1 MKKIVKI
8 IGFTMLA
15 ILILLIIIPIFFKD
29 KVLKV
34 VTDVAGNYVDADI
47 NIGNLDLSLLSNFP
61 GATVV
66 LDDVSV
72 VGRKEFK
79 GDTLAAFDNFE
90 LTMNVM
96 SLFGGKIKVKS
107 VELNNPKVN
116 IIVTKQGKPN
126 YDISMPDDAEA
137 TPAAE
142 EEDTVATKFALALK
156 KLKVNNLHVTYTDSV
171 TDVHA
176 LIDHLNFDLRGD
188 LSDKETILSA
198 LMDIAKLNVRMGP
211 IIYINDAVVSLKS
224 DLDADMQNMKFTFK
238 ENLFRI
244 NELGLALD
252 GWIAVPDTNVRMDL
266 KFGAKNTDFLSV
278 MSMIPAEY
286 AKDLEGVKT
295 AGKFSFDGGAQ
306 GNFNAVSFPK
316 FWLDFIVDNARFQ
329 YPDLPKS
336 AENINI
342 DAHIK
347 CPGNLDSIN
356 IDVEKFHLE
365 MGDNPVDA
373 KVLVQTSAKD
383 ISLDGHVDANI
394 DLGIVKDVVPLDDMT
409 IAGLVKAGLSFK
421 GNLSDIEQERYDKF
435 AAEGDITLANFRTVM
450 TDLPPVD
457 IHKAHLIISPQ
468 AGNLEYLNMNLGKSD
483 FALNGKI
490 DNIFQYVF
498 ADSTLKATFNFKSNL
513 LDVND
518 IYSYDHS
525 QPAAATASA
534 PAASASATETA
545 TEAPEIPTNIDF
557 ALNTSI
563 GKILYDSLVID
574 NLSGRVGL
582 KKGVAALQ
590 NLKFDMLG
598 GSTLCSGLYDGSNAS
613 HPKVDLQLDLN
624 NINIQKAANTFNTV
638 ERLAPIAKST
648 HGTLSAK
655 VDFKSDMDA
664 YLNPIYNTVNGSGR
678 LITKEISIKDSKVF
692 QLIGKASN
700 NSKLTNPTMKSLD
713 LGFKIIDGTV
723 NVDSTAFKISD
734 IEGTFFGKLG
744 LDQSLDMSVGIP
756 VAGTIANSLL
766 GKAVGSEAA
775 STINVLAKIGGT
787 VTDPKLTGFS
797 TSATDVLKQVVDEK
811 IAEVKGK
818 MSDEAKKI
826 IADAKAK
833 ADKLVAE
840 AKSQKE
846 KLVKE
851 ARTAA
856 DKSKAEAQK
865 AHDAAVQKAQE
876 EADKLVAKAT
886 NPVAKAAAKKA
897 ADESIKKA
905 TKEADKTL
913 DAANAKADALVTEAE
928 KKGDQLVATAQKE
941 ADKINAEA
949 NQKAESIK

>member
-8 IGFTMLA
+8 IGFSILA

-29 KVLKV
+29 KVLKT
-34 VTDVAGNYVDADI
+34 VTEVAGHYVDADI
-47 NIGNLDLSLLSNFP
+47 NIGNLDLSLISNFP

-72 VGRKEFK
+72 VGRNEFK

-126 YDISMPDDAEA
+126 YDISMPDDEE
-137 TPAAE
+137 TPE
-142 EEDTVATKFALALK
+142 ETVEEDTVASKFALALK
-156 KLKVNNLHVTYTDSV
+156 KLKVNNLYVTYTDSV

-188 LSDKETILSA
+188 LSDTETILSA

-224 DLDADMQNMKFTFK
+224 DLDADMQKMKFTFK

-244 NELGLALD
+244 NELGLELD

-278 MSMIPAEY
+278 LSMIPAEY

-306 GNFNAVSFPK
+306 GDFNAVSFPR
-316 FWLDFIVDNARFQ
+316 FWVDFIVDNARFQ

-347 CPGNLDSIN
+347 CPNGNLDSIN
-356 IDVEKFHLE
+356 IDVKKFHLE
-365 MGDNPVDA
+365 MADNPVDA
-373 KVLVQTSAKD
+373 KIIVQTSAKD
-383 ISLDGHVDANI
+383 ISLDGNVDANL
-394 DLGIVKDVVPLDDMT
+394 DLGVVKDVVPLDGMT
-409 IAGLVKAGLSFK
+409 VAGLVKAGISFK
-421 GNLSDIEQERYDKF
+421 GNLSDIEEERYDRF

-450 TDLPPVD
+450 DDLPPVD

-483 FALNGKI
+483 FALDGKI
-490 DNIFQYVF
+490 DNIFQYIF
-498 ADSTLKATFNFKSNL
+498 ADSTLKAAFNFKSNL

-525 QPAAATASA
+525 QPAAASA
-534 PAASASATETA
+534 PSADAQPESPTQ
-545 TEAPEIPTNIDF
+545 APEIPTNIDF

-582 KKGVAALQ
+582 KKGVASLQ

-598 GSTLCSGLYDGSNAS
+598 GNTLCSGLYDGSNAN

-624 NINIQKAANTFNTV
+624 NISIQSAANTFNTV

-655 VDFKSDMDA
+655 VNFSSDMDA
-664 YLNPIYNTVNGSGR
+664 YLNPIYNTVNGGGR
-678 LITKEISIKDSKVF
+678 LITKEISIRDSKVF

-700 NSKLTNPTMKSLD
+700 NPKLTNPTMKSLD
-713 LGFKIIDGTV
+713 LGFKIVDGTV
-723 NVDSTAFKISD
+723 NVDTTDFKISD
-734 IEGTFFGKLG
+734 IEGKFYGKLS

-766 GKAVGSEAA
+766 GKVVGGEAA

-797 TSATDVLKQVVDEK
+797 TSATDALKQVVDEK
-811 IAEVKGK
+811 IAEVKEK

-833 ADKLVAE
+833 ADKLVAD
-840 AKSQKE
+840 AKAQKE
-846 KLVKE
+846 KLVQE
-851 ARTAA
+851 ARAA
-856 DKSKAEAQK
+856 AEKAKSEAQRVR
-865 AHDAAVQKAQE
+865 DAAVKKAQE
-876 EADKLVAKAT
+876 EADKLVAKAN
-886 NPVAKAAAKKA
+886 NPVAKTAAKKA
-897 ADESIKKA
+897 ADESVKKA

-913 DAANAKADALVTEAE
+913 ATANAKADALVTEAE
-928 KKGDQLVATAQKE
+928 KKGDQLIAAAQRE
-941 ADKINAEA
+941 ADKITAEA
-949 NQKAESIK
+949 NKKAESVK

>member
-1 MKKIVKI
+1 MRKIVKI
-8 IGFTMLA
+8 IGFSVLA
-15 ILILLIIIPIFFKD
+15 ILILLIVIPIFFKD

-47 NIGNLDLSLLSNFP
+47 NIGNLDISLLSNFP

-72 VGRKEFK
+72 VGHHEFK
-79 GDTLAAFDNFE
+79 GDTLAAFDSFE

-126 YDISMPDDAEA
+126 YDISMPDDGEPQETVQEEA
-137 TPAAE
+137 
-142 EEDTVATKFALALK
+142 DTVVTKFALALK
-156 KLKVNNLHVTYTDSV
+156 KLKVNNLYATYTDSV

-188 LSDKETILSA
+188 LSDEETILSA

-224 DLDADMQNMKFTFK
+224 DLDAEMQKMKFTFK
-238 ENLFRI
+238 DNLFRI
-244 NELGLALD
+244 NELGLELD

-278 MSMIPAEY
+278 LSMIPAEY

-316 FWLDFIVDNARFQ
+316 FWVDFIVDNARFQ

-347 CPGNLDSIN
+347 CPNGNLDSIN

-365 MGDNPVDA
+365 MADNPVDA
-373 KVLVQTSAKD
+373 KVVVQTSAKD
-383 ISLDGHVDANI
+383 IALDGHVDANL
-394 DLGIVKDVVPLDDMT
+394 DLGVVKDVVPLDGMT
-409 IAGLVKAGLSFK
+409 ITGLVKAGISFN
-421 GNLSDIEQERYDKF
+421 GNLSDIEEEHYDKF
-435 AAEGDITLANFRTVM
+435 AAEGDISLANFRTVM
-450 TDLPPVD
+450 EDLPPVD

-483 FALNGKI
+483 FSLDGKI

-498 ADSTLKATFNFKSNL
+498 ADSTLKATFNFRSQL
-513 LDVND
+513 IDVND

-525 QPAAATASA
+525 QPAAA
-534 PAASASATETA
+534 ATTPEQPESA
-545 TEAPEIPTNIDF
+545 TEAPEIPKNIDF

-574 NLSGRVGL
+574 HLSGRVGL
-582 KKGVAALQ
+582 KNGVASLQ
-590 NLKFDMLG
+590 NLKFEMLG
-598 GSTLCSGLYDGSNAS
+598 GNTLCSGRYNGADAKR
-613 HPKVDLQLDLN
+613 PKVDLQLDLTG
-624 NINIQKAANTFNTV
+624 IDIQSAANTFNTV

-655 VDFKSDMDA
+655 LDFKSDMDA
-664 YLNPIYNTVNGSGR
+664 YLNPIYNSVNGRGR
-678 LITKEISIKDSKVF
+678 LITKEISIRDSKVF
-692 QLIGKASN
+692 QMIGKASN
-700 NSKLTNPTMKSLD
+700 NSKLSNPTMKSLD
-713 LGFKIIDGTV
+713 LGFKIVDGTV
-723 NVDSTAFKISD
+723 DIDTTDFKISD
-734 IEGTFFGKLG
+734 FEGNFYGKLN
-744 LDQSLDMSVGIP
+744 LDQTLDMSVGIP
-756 VAGTIANSLL
+756 VAGTIANNLL

-787 VTDPKLTGFS
+787 VSDPKLTGFS
-797 TSATDVLKQVVDEK
+797 TSATDALKQVVDEK
-811 IAEVKGK
+811 VAEVKEK
-818 MSDEAKKI
+818 VSDEAKKI

-840 AKSQKE
+840 AKAQKE

-865 AHDAAVQKAQE
+865 VRDEAVKKAKD
-876 EADKLVAKAT
+876 EADKLVAKAS
-886 NPVAKAAAKKA
+886 NPIAKTAAKKA
-897 ADESIKKA
+897 ADESVKKA
-905 TKEADKTL
+905 TKEADKALAT
-913 DAANAKADALVTEAE
+913 ANSKADALVTEAE
-928 KKGDQLVATAQKE
+928 KKGDALVSTAQKE
-941 ADKINAEA
+941 ADKITAEA
-949 NQKAESIK
+949 NKKAESVK

>member
-1 MKKIVKI
+1 MKKIVKY
-8 IGFTMLA
+8 IGFTVLA
-15 ILILLIIIPIFFKD
+15 ILVLLIVIPIFFKD

-47 NIGNLDLSLLSNFP
+47 SIGNLDLSLLSNFP
-61 GATVV
+61 RATVV

-107 VELNNPKVN
+107 VELNNPRVN
-116 IIVTKQGKPN
+116 VIVTKQGRPN
-126 YDISMPDDAEA
+126 YDISIPDD
-137 TPAAE
+137 E
-142 EEDTVATKFALALK
+142 EEQVDVPEDDTASSKFALALK
-156 KLKVNNLHVTYTDSV
+156 KLKINNLHLTYTDSV

-188 LSDKETILSA
+188 LSDKETVLSA

-211 IIYINDAVVSLKS
+211 IIYINDAVASLKS
-224 DLDADMQNMKFTFK
+224 DLDADMEKMKFTFK
-238 ENLFRI
+238 DNLFRI
-244 NELGLALD
+244 NELGLELD
-252 GWIAVPDTNVRMDL
+252 GWIAVPDTNVCMDL
-266 KFGAKNTDFLSV
+266 RFGAKNTDFLSV
-278 MSMIPAEY
+278 LSMIPAEY

-295 AGKFSFDGGAQ
+295 AGKFSFNGGAQ
-306 GNFNAVSFPK
+306 GDFNAVSFPK

-347 CPGNLDSIN
+347 CPNGNLDSIN
-356 IDVEKFHLE
+356 VNVKKFHLE
-365 MGDNPVDA
+365 MAENPVDA
-373 KVLVQTSAKD
+373 KIVIQTSAKD
-383 ISLDGHVDANI
+383 ITLDGNVDANL
-394 DLGIVKDVVPLDDMT
+394 DLGIVKDVVPLDGMS
-409 IAGLVKAGLSFK
+409 IAGLVKAGVAFK

-435 AAEGDITLANFRTVM
+435 EAEGDITLANFRTVM
-450 TDLPPVD
+450 DDLPPVD

-483 FALNGKI
+483 MSFDGKI

-498 ADSTLKATFNFKSNL
+498 ADSTLKAAFNFKSNL

-525 QPAAATASA
+525 QPVAAAAPQSSA
-534 PAASASATETA
+534 QAEEQTQ
-545 TEAPEIPTNIDF
+545 APEIPTNIDF

-563 GKILYDSLVID
+563 GKILYDSLVIND
-574 NLSGRVGL
+574 LTGRVGL
-582 KKGVAALQ
+582 KDGIATLN
-590 NLKFDMLG
+590 NLKFGMLG
-598 GSTLCSGLYDGSNAS
+598 GNTLCSGLYDGSNANK
-613 HPKVDLQLDLN
+613 PKVDLQLDLT
-624 NINIQKAANTFNTV
+624 NIDIQSAANTFNTV
-638 ERLAPIAKST
+638 EHLAPIAKST

-655 VDFKSDMDA
+655 VNFTSDMDP
-664 YLNPIYNTVNGSGR
+664 YLNPLYNTVNGSGR
-678 LITKEISIKDSKVF
+678 LITKEISIRDSKVF

-713 LGFKIIDGTV
+713 LGFKIVDGTV
-723 NVDSTAFKISD
+723 DVDTTNFKISD
-734 IEGTFFGKLG
+734 IEGKFFGKLG

-766 GKAVGSEAA
+766 GKAIGQDAA
-775 STINVLAKIGGT
+775 STVNVLAKIGGT
-787 VTDPKLTGFS
+787 VSDPKLTGFS
-797 TSATDVLKQVVDEK
+797 TSATDALKQVVDEK
-811 IAEVKGK
+811 VAEVKEK
-818 MSDEAKKI
+818 VSDEAKKL

-833 ADKLVAE
+833 ADKLVAD
-840 AKSQKE
+840 AKAQKE

-851 ARTAA
+851 ARAA
-856 DKSKAEAQK
+856 AEKSKAEAQK
-865 AHDAAVQKAQE
+865 VRDEAVKKAQA
-876 EADKLVAKAT
+876 EADKLVAKAG
-886 NPVAKAAAKKA
+886 NPAAKIAAKKA
-897 ADESIKKA
+897 ADESVKKA
-905 TKEADKTL
+905 TKEADKALAT
-913 DAANAKADALVTEAE
+913 ASTKADALVTEAE
-928 KKGDQLVATAQKE
+928 KKGDALVATAQKE

-949 NQKAESIK
+949 NKKAESIK

>member
-1 MKKIVKI
+1 MKKVVKI
-8 IGFTMLA
+8 IGFTILA

-29 KVLKV
+29 KVLKT
-34 VTDVAGNYVDADI
+34 VTDVAGHYVDADI

-107 VELNNPKVN
+107 VELNNPRVN
-116 IIVTKQGKPN
+116 VIVTKQGRPN
-126 YDISMPDDAEA
+126 YDISMPDDDEA
-137 TPAAE
+137 QEEAV
-142 EEDTVATKFALALK
+142 EEDSVATKFALALK

-198 LMDIAKLNVRMGP
+198 LMDIARLNVRMGP

-224 DLDADMQNMKFTFK
+224 DLDADMQKMKFTFK
-238 ENLFRI
+238 DNLFRI
-244 NELGLALD
+244 NELGLELD

-278 MSMIPAEY
+278 LSMIPAEY

-306 GNFNAVSFPK
+306 GNFNAVSFPR
-316 FWLDFIVDNARFQ
+316 FWVDFIVDNARFQ

-347 CPGNLDSIN
+347 CPNGNLDSIN
-356 IDVEKFHLE
+356 IDVKKFHLE

-373 KVLVQTSAKD
+373 KIVVQTSAKD
-383 ISLDGHVDANI
+383 ISLDGNVDANL
-394 DLGIVKDVVPLDDMT
+394 DLGIVKDVVPLDGMT
-409 IAGLVKAGLSFK
+409 VAGLVKAGIAFK
-421 GNLSDIEQERYDKF
+421 GNLSDIEEERYDRF

-450 TDLPPVD
+450 DDLPPVD

-483 FALNGKI
+483 FALDGKL

-525 QPAAATASA
+525 QPDAAAQTSSA
-534 PAASASATETA
+534 QDESPTQ
-545 TEAPEIPTNIDF
+545 APEVPGNIDF

-563 GKILYDSLVID
+563 GKILYDSLVIND
-574 NLSGRVGL
+574 LTGRVGL
-582 KKGVAALQ
+582 KNGVASLQ
-590 NLKFDMLG
+590 NLKFGMLG
-598 GSTLCSGLYDGSNAS
+598 GNTLCSGLYDGSNANK
-613 HPKVDLQLDLN
+613 PKVDLQLDLN
-624 NINIQKAANTFNTV
+624 NIDIQSAANTFNTV

-655 VDFKSDMDA
+655 VNFSSDMDS
-664 YLNPIYNTVNGSGR
+664 YLNPIYNTVNGGGR
-678 LITKEISIKDSKVF
+678 LITKEISIRDSKVF

-700 NSKLTNPTMKSLD
+700 NNKLTNPTMKSLD
-713 LGFKIIDGTV
+713 LGFKIVDGTV
-723 NVDSTAFKISD
+723 DVDTTDFKISD
-734 IEGTFFGKLG
+734 VEGKFYGKLG

-766 GKAVGSEAA
+766 GKVVGGEAA

-797 TSATDVLKQVVDEK
+797 TSATDALKQAVDEK
-811 IAEVKGK
+811 VAEAKEK
-818 MSDEAKKI
+818 MSDEAKKV

-833 ADKLVAE
+833 ADKLVAD
-840 AKSQKE
+840 AKAQKE

-851 ARTAA
+851 ARAAA

-865 AHDAAVQKAQE
+865 VRDAAVKKAQD
-876 EADKLVAKAT
+876 EADKLVAKAG
-886 NPVAKAAAKKA
+886 NPVAKTAAKKA
-897 ADESIKKA
+897 ADESVKKA

-913 DAANAKADALVTEAE
+913 AAANSKADALVTEAE
-928 KKGDQLVATAQKE
+928 KKGDALIATAQKE
-941 ADKINAEA
+941 ADKITADA
-949 NQKAESIK
+949 NKKAESIK

>member
-8 IGFTMLA
+8 IGFAILA
-15 ILILLIIIPIFFKD
+15 ILILLIVVPIFFKD

-34 VTDVAGNYVDADI
+34 VTDVAGHYVDADI

-72 VGRKEFK
+72 VGRKEFA
-79 GDTLAAFDNFE
+79 GDTLASFDNFE

-107 VELNNPKVN
+107 VELNNPRVN

-126 YDISMPDDAEA
+126 YDISMPDDEETPDEA
-137 TPAAE
+137 V
-142 EEDTVATKFALALK
+142 EEDTVASKFALALK

-188 LSDKETILSA
+188 LSDTETILSA
-198 LMDIAKLNVRMGP
+198 LMDIARLNVRMGP

-224 DLDADMQNMKFTFK
+224 DLDADMQKMKFSFK

-244 NELGLALD
+244 NELGLELD

-278 MSMIPAEY
+278 LSMIPAEY

-295 AGKFSFDGGAQ
+295 AGRFSFDGGAQ
-306 GNFNAVSFPK
+306 GDFNAVSFPR
-316 FWLDFIVDNARFQ
+316 FWVDFIVDNARFQ

-347 CPGNLDSIN
+347 CPNGNLDSIN
-356 IDVEKFHLE
+356 IDVKKFHLE
-365 MGDNPVDA
+365 MADNPVDA
-373 KVLVQTSAKD
+373 KIIVQTSAKD
-383 ISLDGHVDANI
+383 IALDGSVDANL
-394 DLGIVKDVVPLDDMT
+394 DLGVVKDVVPLDGMT
-409 IAGLVKAGLSFK
+409 VAGLVKAGISFK
-421 GNLSDIEQERYDKF
+421 GNLSDIEEERYDRF

-450 TDLPPVD
+450 DDLPPVD
-457 IHKAHLIISPQ
+457 IHKAHLIVSPQ

-483 FALNGKI
+483 FALDGKI

-498 ADSTLKATFNFKSNL
+498 ADSTLKASFNFKSNL

-525 QPAAATASA
+525 QPAAAAAPSA
-534 PAASASATETA
+534 EAQSESPTQ
-545 TEAPEIPTNIDF
+545 APEIPTNIDF
-557 ALNTSI
+557 ALNASI

-574 NLSGRVGL
+574 DLTGRIGL
-582 KKGVAALQ
+582 RNGVASLQ
-590 NLKFDMLG
+590 NLKFGMLG
-598 GSTLCSGLYDGSNAS
+598 GTTLCSGLYTGADAN
-613 HPKVDLQLDLN
+613 HPKVDLPLDLN
-624 NINIQKAANTFNTV
+624 NISIQSAANTFNTV

-655 VDFKSDMDA
+655 LDFKSDMDA
-664 YLNPIYNTVNGSGR
+664 YLNPIYNTVNGRGR
-678 LITKEISIKDSKVF
+678 LITKEISIRDSKVF

-700 NSKLTNPTMKSLD
+700 NPKLTNPTMKSLD
-713 LGFKIIDGTV
+713 LGFKIEDGA
-723 NVDSTAFKISD
+723 VDVDTTKFKISD
-734 IEGTFFGKLG
+734 IDGKFYGKLF
-744 LDQSLDMSVGIP
+744 LDQTLDMSVGIP
-756 VAGTIANSLL
+756 VAGTVANEML
-766 GKAVGSEAA
+766 GKVVGGDAA
-775 STINVLAKIGGT
+775 STIDVLAKIGGT

-797 TSATDVLKQVVDEK
+797 TSATDALKQVVDEK
-811 IAEVKGK
+811 IAEVKEK

-833 ADKLVAE
+833 ADKLVAD
-840 AKSQKE
+840 AKAQKE

-851 ARTAA
+851 ARAA
-856 DKSKAEAQK
+856 AEKAKAEAQK
-865 AHDAAVQKAQE
+865 VRDAAVKKAQE
-876 EADKLVAKAT
+876 EADKLVAKAN
-886 NPVAKAAAKKA
+886 NPVAKTAAKKA

-905 TKEADKTL
+905 AKEADKTL
-913 DAANAKADALVTEAE
+913 SAANAKADALVTEAE
-928 KKGDQLVATAQKE
+928 KKGDQLIAAAQKE
-941 ADKINAEA
+941 ADKITAEA
-949 NQKAESIK
+949 NKKAESVK

>member
-1 MKKIVKI
+1 MKKIVKY
-8 IGFTMLA
+8 IGFTVLA
-15 ILILLIIIPIFFKD
+15 ILVLLIVIPIFFKD

-47 NIGNLDLSLLSNFP
+47 SIGNLDLSLLSNFP
-61 GATVV
+61 RATVV

-107 VELNNPKVN
+107 VELNNPRVN
-116 IIVTKQGKPN
+116 VIVTKQGRPN
-126 YDISMPDDAEA
+126 YDISIPDDD
-137 TPAAE
+137 E
-142 EEDTVATKFALALK
+142 EQVDAPEDDTASSKFALALK
-156 KLKVNNLHVTYTDSV
+156 KLKINNLHLTYTDSV

-188 LSDKETILSA
+188 LSDKETVLSA

-211 IIYINDAVVSLKS
+211 IIYINDAVASLKS
-224 DLDADMQNMKFTFK
+224 DLDADMEKMKFTFK
-238 ENLFRI
+238 DNLFRI
-244 NELGLALD
+244 NELGLELD
-252 GWIAVPDTNVRMDL
+252 GWIAVPDTNVCMDL
-266 KFGAKNTDFLSV
+266 RFGAKNTDFLSV
-278 MSMIPAEY
+278 LSMIPAEY

-295 AGKFSFDGGAQ
+295 AGKFSFNGGAQ
-306 GNFNAVSFPK
+306 GDFNAVSFPK

-347 CPGNLDSIN
+347 CPNGNLDSIN
-356 IDVEKFHLE
+356 VNVKKFHLE
-365 MGDNPVDA
+365 MAENPVDA
-373 KVLVQTSAKD
+373 KIVIQTSAKD
-383 ISLDGHVDANI
+383 ITLDGNVDANL
-394 DLGIVKDVVPLDDMT
+394 DLGIVKDVVPLDGMS
-409 IAGLVKAGLSFK
+409 IAGLVKAGVAFK

-435 AAEGDITLANFRTVM
+435 EAEGDITLANFRTVM
-450 TDLPPVD
+450 DDLPPVD

-483 FALNGKI
+483 MSFDGKI

-498 ADSTLKATFNFKSNL
+498 ADSTLKAAFNFKSNL

-525 QPAAATASA
+525 QPVAAAAPQSSA
-534 PAASASATETA
+534 QAEEQTQ
-545 TEAPEIPTNIDF
+545 APEIPANIDF

-563 GKILYDSLVID
+563 GKILYDSLVIND
-574 NLSGRVGL
+574 LTGRVGL
-582 KKGVAALQ
+582 KDGIATLN
-590 NLKFDMLG
+590 NLKFGMLG
-598 GSTLCSGLYDGSNAS
+598 GNTLCSGLYDGSNANK
-613 HPKVDLQLDLN
+613 PKVDLQLDLT
-624 NINIQKAANTFNTV
+624 NIDIQSAANTFNTV
-638 ERLAPIAKST
+638 EHLAPIAKST

-655 VDFKSDMDA
+655 VNFTSDMDP
-664 YLNPIYNTVNGSGR
+664 YLNPLYNTVNGSGR
-678 LITKEISIKDSKVF
+678 LITKEISIRDSKVF

-713 LGFKIIDGTV
+713 LGFKIVDGTV
-723 NVDSTAFKISD
+723 DVDTTNFKISD
-734 IEGTFFGKLG
+734 IEGKFFGKLG

-766 GKAVGSEAA
+766 GKAIGQEAA
-775 STINVLAKIGGT
+775 STVNVLAKIGGT
-787 VTDPKLTGFS
+787 VSDPKLTGFS
-797 TSATDVLKQVVDEK
+797 TSATDALKQVVDEK
-811 IAEVKGK
+811 VAEVKEK
-818 MSDEAKKI
+818 VSDEAKKL

-833 ADKLVAE
+833 ADKLVAD
-840 AKSQKE
+840 AKAQKE

-851 ARTAA
+851 ARAA
-856 DKSKAEAQK
+856 AEKSKAEAQK
-865 AHDAAVQKAQE
+865 VRDEAVKKAQA
-876 EADKLVAKAT
+876 EADKLVAKAG
-886 NPVAKAAAKKA
+886 NPAAKIAAKKA
-897 ADESIKKA
+897 ADESVKKA
-905 TKEADKTL
+905 TKEADKALAT
-913 DAANAKADALVTEAE
+913 ASTKADALVTEAE
-928 KKGDQLVATAQKE
+928 KKGDALVATAQKE

-949 NQKAESIK
+949 NKKAESIK

>member
-8 IGFTMLA
+8 IGFTLLA
-15 ILILLIIIPIFFKD
+15 ILILLIVIPIFFKD
-29 KVLKV
+29 KVLKA
-34 VTDVAGNYVDADI
+34 VTDVAGHYVDADI
-47 NIGNLDLSLLSNFP
+47 NIGNLDLSLISNFP

-116 IIVTKQGKPN
+116 VIVTKQGRPN
-126 YDISMPDDAEA
+126 YDISMPDDDEAQEEA
-137 TPAAE
+137 T
-142 EEDTVATKFALALK
+142 EEDSVVTNFALALK

-198 LMDIAKLNVRMGP
+198 LMDIARLNVRMGP

-224 DLDADMQNMKFTFK
+224 DLDADMQKMKFTFK

-244 NELGLALD
+244 NELGLELD

-278 MSMIPAEY
+278 LSMIPAEY

-306 GNFNAVSFPK
+306 GDFNAVSFPR
-316 FWLDFIVDNARFQ
+316 FWVDFIVDNARFQ

-347 CPGNLDSIN
+347 CPNGNLDSIN
-356 IDVEKFHLE
+356 INVKKFHLE

-373 KVLVQTSAKD
+373 KIIVQTSAKD
-383 ISLDGHVDANI
+383 IALDGNVDANL
-394 DLGIVKDVVPLDDMT
+394 DLAIVKDVVPLDDMT
-409 IAGLVKAGLSFK
+409 IAGLVKAGISFK
-421 GNLSDIEQERYDKF
+421 GNLSDIEEERYDKF

-468 AGNLEYLNMNLGKSD
+468 AGNLEYMDMNLGKSD
-483 FALNGKI
+483 MHLDGKI

-525 QPAAATASA
+525 QPDAAAA
-534 PAASASATETA
+534 PSSDQTDAATQ
-545 TEAPEIPTNIDF
+545 APEVPTNIDF

-563 GKILYDSLVID
+563 SKILYDSLVID
-574 NLSGRVGL
+574 NLAGRVGL
-582 KKGVAALQ
+582 KNGVASLQ

-598 GSTLCSGLYDGSNAS
+598 GNTLCSGLYDGANANR
-613 HPKVDLQLDLN
+613 PKVDLQLDLN
-624 NINIQKAANTFNTV
+624 NIDIQSAANTFNTV

-655 VDFKSDMDA
+655 LDFKSDMDA
-664 YLNPIYNTVNGSGR
+664 YLNPIYNTVNGRGR
-678 LITKEISIKDSKVF
+678 LITKEISIRDSKVF

-713 LGFKIIDGTV
+713 LGFKIMDGTV
-723 NVDSTAFKISD
+723 DVDTTDFKISD
-734 IEGTFFGKLG
+734 VEGKFFGKLS

-766 GKAVGSEAA
+766 GKVVGGEAA

-797 TSATDVLKQVVDEK
+797 TSATDALKQVVDEK
-811 IAEVKGK
+811 VAEVKEK

-833 ADKLVAE
+833 ADKLVAD
-840 AKSQKE
+840 AKAQKE

-851 ARTAA
+851 ARAA
-856 DKSKAEAQK
+856 AEKSKAEAQK
-865 AHDAAVQKAQE
+865 VRDAAVKKAQD
-876 EADKLVAKAT
+876 EADKLVAKAN
-886 NPVAKAAAKKA
+886 NPVAKTAAKKA
-897 ADESIKKA
+897 ADESVKKA

-913 DAANAKADALVTEAE
+913 AAANAKADAMVTEAE
-928 KKGDQLVATAQKE
+928 KKGDALVATAQKE
-941 ADKINAEA
+941 ADKITAEA
-949 NQKAESIK
+949 NKKAESIK

>member
-1 MKKIVKI
+1 MKKILKF
-8 IGFTMLA
+8 IGFTVLA
-15 ILILLIIIPIFFKD
+15 ILILLIVIPIFFKD

-47 NIGNLDLSLLSNFP
+47 SIGNLDLSLLSNFP
-61 GATVV
+61 GATVS

-72 VGRKEFK
+72 VGRKEFA
-79 GDTLAAFDNFE
+79 GDTLAAFDSFE

-116 IIVTKQGKPN
+116 VIVTKEGKPN
-126 YDISMPDDAEA
+126 YDISMPSDE
-137 TPAAE
+137 PEEVVPE

-176 LIDHLNFDLRGD
+176 LIDRLNFDLRGD
-188 LSDKETILSA
+188 LSDDETILSA

-224 DLDADMQNMKFTFK
+224 DLDAEMHKMKFTFK

-252 GWIAVPDTNVRMDL
+252 GWIAVPDTNVCMDL

-278 MSMIPAEY
+278 LSMIPAEY
-286 AKDLEGVKT
+286 AKELEGVKT

-306 GNFNAVSFPK
+306 GDFNAVSFPK
-316 FWLDFIVDNARFQ
+316 FWVDFIVDNARFQ

-336 AENINI
+336 AENINV

-347 CPGNLDSIN
+347 CPGNLDSIS
-356 IDVEKFHLE
+356 IDVNKFHLE
-365 MGDNPVDA
+365 MGNNPVDA
-373 KVLVQTSAKD
+373 QVVVQTSAED
-383 ISLDGHVDANI
+383 ISLGGHVDANL

-409 IAGLVKAGLSFK
+409 IAGLVKAGITFK
-421 GNLSDIEQERYDKF
+421 GNLSDIENERYDQF
-435 AAEGDITLANFRTVM
+435 AAEGDISLSNFRTVM

-457 IHKAHLIISPQ
+457 IHRAHLVVSPQ
-468 AGNLEYLNMNLGKSD
+468 AANLEYMNMNLGKSD
-483 FALNGKI
+483 FSLDGKI

-498 ADSTLKATFNFKSNL
+498 ADSTLKAAFNFKSNL

-525 QPAAATASA
+525 QPA
-534 PAASASATETA
+534 PAASPTPAPESA
-545 TEAPEIPTNIDF
+545 TEAPEIPRNINFTLNTNI
-557 ALNTSI
+557 N
-563 GKILYDSLVID
+563 KILYDSLVID
-574 NLSGRVGL
+574 HLSGRVGL
-582 KKGVAALQ
+582 KNGVAALQ

-598 GSTLCSGLYDGSNAS
+598 GSTLCSGSYNGSDVKK
-613 HPKVDLQLDLN
+613 PRVDLQIDLN
-624 NINIQKAANTFNTV
+624 GIDIQTAANTFNTV

-655 VDFKSDMDA
+655 VNFKSDMDA

-678 LITKEISIKDSKVF
+678 LITKEISIRDSKVF
-692 QLIGKASN
+692 QMIGKAAN
-700 NSKLTNPTMKSLD
+700 NSTFSNPTMKSLD
-713 LGFKIIDGTV
+713 LGFKIVDGTV
-723 NVDSTAFKISD
+723 DVDTTNFKVSD
-734 IEGTFFGKLG
+734 VEGNFYGKLS
-744 LDQSLDMSVGIP
+744 LDQTLDMFVGIP
-756 VAGTIANSLL
+756 VAGTIANDLL
-766 GKAVGSEAA
+766 GKAVGADKS
-775 STINVLAKIGGT
+775 STIKVLANIGGT
-787 VTDPKLTGFS
+787 VSDPKLKGFS

-811 IAEVKGK
+811 VAEVKEK
-818 MSDEAKKI
+818 VSDEAKKI

-833 ADKLVAE
+833 ADKLVAD
-840 AKSQKE
+840 AKAQKE
-846 KLVKE
+846 KFVKE
-851 ARTAA
+851 ARAAA

-865 AHDAAVQKAQE
+865 VRDEAVKKAQE
-876 EADKLVAKAT
+876 EADKLVAKAG

-897 ADESIKKA
+897 ADETIKKA

-913 DAANAKADALVTEAE
+913 ATANSKADSLVTEAE

-941 ADKINAEA
+941 ADKITAEA
-949 NQKAESIK
+949 NKKAESVK

>member
-8 IGFTMLA
+8 IGFTLLA

-29 KVLKV
+29 KVLKT
-34 VTDVAGNYVDADI
+34 VTDVAGHYVDADI
-47 NIGNLDLSLLSNFP
+47 NIGNLDLSLISNFP

-72 VGRKEFK
+72 VGRNEFK

-126 YDISMPDDAEA
+126 YDISMPDDEA
-137 TPAAE
+137 TE
-142 EEDTVATKFALALK
+142 EVTEEDTVASKFALALK

-188 LSDKETILSA
+188 LSDQETILSA

-224 DLDADMQNMKFTFK
+224 DLDADMQKMKFTFN

-244 NELGLALD
+244 NELGLQLD

-278 MSMIPAEY
+278 LSMIPAEY

-306 GNFNAVSFPK
+306 GDFNAVSFPR
-316 FWLDFIVDNARFQ
+316 FWVDFIVDDARFQ

-347 CPGNLDSIN
+347 CPNGNLDSIN
-356 IDVEKFHLE
+356 IDVKKFHLE

-373 KVLVQTSAKD
+373 KIVVQTSAKD
-383 ISLDGHVDANI
+383 ISLDGNLDANL
-394 DLGIVKDVVPLDDMT
+394 DLGIVKDVVPLDGMT
-409 IAGLVKAGLSFK
+409 VAGLVKAGITFK
-421 GNLSDIEQERYDKF
+421 GNLSDIEEEHYDRF

-450 TDLPPVD
+450 DDLPPVD

-483 FALNGKI
+483 FALDGKI
-490 DNIFQYVF
+490 DNIFQYLF

-525 QPAAATASA
+525 QPEAAATEPASEN
-534 PAASASATETA
+534 ATQ
-545 TEAPEIPTNIDF
+545 APEIPTNIDF

-574 NLSGRVGL
+574 NLTGRVGL
-582 KKGVAALQ
+582 KKGVASLQ

-598 GSTLCSGLYDGSNAS
+598 GNTLCSGLYDGSNANK
-613 HPKVDLQLDLN
+613 PKLDLQLDLN
-624 NINIQKAANTFNTV
+624 NISIQSAANTFNTV

-655 VDFKSDMDA
+655 VNFSSDMDA
-664 YLNPIYNTVNGSGR
+664 YLNPIYNTVNGGGR

-700 NSKLTNPTMKSLD
+700 NPKLANPTMKSLD
-713 LGFKIIDGTV
+713 LGFKIADGA
-723 NVDSTAFKISD
+723 VDVDTTNFKISD
-734 IEGTFFGKLG
+734 IEGKFYGKLF
-744 LDQSLDMSVGIP
+744 LDQTLDMNVGIP

-766 GKAVGSEAA
+766 GKVAGSEAA
-775 STINVLAKIGGT
+775 STIDVLAKIGGT

-797 TSATDVLKQVVDEK
+797 TSAADALKQVVDEK
-811 IAEVKGK
+811 VAEVKEK
-818 MSDEAKKI
+818 MSDEAKKV

-833 ADKLVAE
+833 ADQLVAT
-840 AKSQKE
+840 AKTQKE
-846 KLVKE
+846 NLVKE
-851 ARTAA
+851 ARAA
-856 DKSKAEAQK
+856 AEKSKAEAQK
-865 AHDAAVQKAQE
+865 LHDAAVKKAQD
-876 EADKLVAKAT
+876 EADKLVAKAN

-905 TKEADKTL
+905 TKDADKTL
-913 DAANAKADALVTEAE
+913 AAANSKADAIVTEAE
-928 KKGDQLVATAQKE
+928 KKGDALIATAQKE
-941 ADKINAEA
+941 ADKITADA
-949 NQKAESIK
+949 NKKAESIK

>member
-8 IGFTMLA
+8 IGFTVLA
-15 ILILLIIIPIFFKD
+15 ILILLIVIPIFFKD
-29 KVLKV
+29 KVLKG
-34 VTDVAGNYVDADI
+34 VTEVAGQYVDADI

-72 VGRKEFK
+72 IGRKEFK

-107 VELNNPKVN
+107 VLLNNPKVN

-126 YDISMPDDAEA
+126 YDISMPDSEDEI
-137 TPAAE
+137 TPE
-142 EEDTVATKFALALK
+142 EEDTTSSQFALALK

-224 DLDADMQNMKFTFK
+224 DLDANMEQMKFTFK

-266 KFGAKNTDFLSV
+266 KFGAQNTDFLSV
-278 MSMIPAEY
+278 LSMIPAEY
-286 AKDLEGVKT
+286 AKELEGVKT

-306 GNFNAVSFPK
+306 GDFNAVSFPR
-316 FWLDFIVDNARFQ
+316 FWVDFVVDNARFQ

-342 DAHIK
+342 DSHIK
-347 CPGNLDSIN
+347 CPNGNLDSIN
-356 IDVEKFHLE
+356 INVKKFHLE

-373 KVLVQTSAKD
+373 QIVVQTSAKD
-383 ISLDGHVDANI
+383 ISLDGHVDANL
-394 DLGIVKDVVPLDDMT
+394 DLGIVKDVVPLDNMT
-409 IAGLVKAGLSFK
+409 IAGLVKAGLAFK
-421 GNLSDIEQERYDKF
+421 GNLSDIENEQYDRF
-435 AAEGDITLANFRTVM
+435 AAEGDITLANFRTEM
-450 TDLPPVD
+450 TDLPPVE

-483 FALNGKI
+483 MALDGKI

-498 ADSTLKATFNFKSNL
+498 ADSTLKASFNFKSNL

-525 QPAAATASA
+525 QPEAA
-534 PAASASATETA
+534 PADTEAAPEST
-545 TEAPEIPTNIDF
+545 TQAPEIPQNIDF
-557 ALNTSI
+557 ALNTNI

-574 NLSGRVGL
+574 NLSGRVAL
-582 KKGVAALQ
+582 KKGVASLQ
-590 NLKFDMLG
+590 NLNFDMLG
-598 GSTLCSGLYDGSNAS
+598 GSTLCNGMYNGADANK
-613 HPKVDLQLDLN
+613 PQVDLQLDLN
-624 NINIQKAANTFNTV
+624 GINIQNAATTFNTV

-655 VDFKSDMDA
+655 VAFKSDMDA
-664 YLNPIYNTVNGSGR
+664 YLNPIYKTVNGSGR
-678 LITKEISIKDSKVF
+678 LITKEISIRDSKVF
-692 QLIGKASN
+692 QLIGKASG

-713 LGFKIIDGTV
+713 LGFKIVDGTV
-723 NVDSTAFKISD
+723 NVDSTGFKISD
-734 IEGTFFGKLG
+734 IEGSFFGKLG
-744 LDQSLDMSVGIP
+744 LDQTLDMYVGIP
-756 VAGTIANSLL
+756 VAGTVANDLL
-766 GKAVGSEAA
+766 GKAIGSEQ
-775 STINVLAKIGGT
+775 SSVINVLAKIGGT

-797 TSATDVLKQVVDEK
+797 TSATDALKQVVDEK
-811 IAEVKGK
+811 IAEVKEQV
-818 MSDEAKKI
+818 SEEAKKI

-840 AKSQKE
+840 AKAQKD

-851 ARTAA
+851 ARAA
-856 DKSKAEAQK
+856 AAKAKTEAQQVR
-865 AHDAAVQKAQE
+865 DQAVKKAQT
-876 EADKLVAKAT
+876 EAKKLVDKA
-886 NPVAKAAAKKA
+886 NNAVAKAAAKKA
-897 ADESIKKA
+897 ADEAIKKA
-905 TKEADKTL
+905 TKEADKALT
-913 DAANAKADALVTEAE
+913 AANAKADALVTEAE
-928 KKGDQLVATAQKE
+928 KKGDQLVSTAQKE
-941 ADKINAEA
+941 ADKITAEA
-949 NQKAESIK
+949 NKKAESVK